1 MKYFVTVNNRDYQV
15 EYDDSN
21 PSEIQVNG
29 KSVPFDFA
37 TGTHVE
43 NVSLI
48 LDHESLMFWIE
59 REQEGYHAHCL
70 GRDFNIMVE
79 DEKSRK
85 LKKILKAGGSKSVA
99 GTVKASMP
107 GMIVKIV
114 VEPEQQVKK
123 GDGLVIVEAMKMENE
138 ITSPLD
144 GTVKVIKVA
153 PQQAVEKGET
163 LLTIEPAP

>member
-1 MKYFVTVNNRDYQV
+1 MKYIITVNSRDYEV
-15 EYDDSN
+15 EYDESN

-29 KSVPFDFA
+29 KVVPFDFG
-37 TGTHVE
+37 TGSHRG

-79 DEKSRK
+79 DEKSRR
-85 LKKILKAGGSKSVA
+85 LKKILKAGGGKSIT
-99 GTVKASMP
+99 GTVNASMP
-107 GMIVKIV
+107 GMIVKII
-114 VEPEQQVKK
+114 VEPEQKVKK
-123 GDGLVIVEAMKMENE
+123 GEGLVIVEAMKMENE

-144 GTVKVIKVA
+144 GTVKEIKVA

-163 LLTIEPAP
+163 LLTIEPTS